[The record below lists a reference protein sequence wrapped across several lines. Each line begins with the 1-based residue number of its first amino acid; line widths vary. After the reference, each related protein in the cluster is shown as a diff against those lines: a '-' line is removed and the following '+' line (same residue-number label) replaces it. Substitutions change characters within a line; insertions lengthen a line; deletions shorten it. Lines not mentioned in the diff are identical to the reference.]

1 MINLIVSDY
10 QQNKKE
16 RERERKKKDLR
27 IHLGQ
32 LVIDLRCDT
41 ESIYNVTHWS
51 KSN

>member
-1 MINLIVSDY
+1 MINLIVSAK
-10 QQNKKE
+10 QK
-16 RERERKKKDLR
+16 RERDKKKKKDLR